1 MTKAQPKKP
10 SWLSEAKAKVQ
21 KLGKLQPNWNSYG
34 ALVPTP
40 EAIKGA
46 ILLLHFVDELELPMP
61 QIVPTAVGGIQLEWH
76 DDFEFEV
83 ECQGHGIYVLPIT
96 QRVEISDFAKAVVK
110 KCFRLYLAGSNPEE
124 YLLDL
129 VSQVRFIWQEY
140 AMAFDDELSEGGQ
153 RFKRYLLEIVT

>member
-1 MTKAQPKKP
+1 MKKQ
-10 SWLSEAKAKVQ
+10 SWLPEVKAKVQ

-34 ALVPTP
+34 ALVPTTD
-40 EAIKGA
+40 AIKGA
-46 ILLLHFVDELELPMP
+46 ILLLHFVDDLDLPMP

-110 KCFRLYLAGSNPEE
+110 KCFRLYLAGSKPEE

-129 VSQVRFIWQEY
+129 VSQVSFIWRNY
-140 AMAFDDELSEGGQ
+140 AMAEDSELTEDAQ